1 MAEIIKAGVPSLS
14 SVIPANNQKL
24 SGMLAGEAIAAGDLC
39 YLRNDGLVMRST
51 GAAVGAAAVVIGFA
65 AISAPVGEAVTLLW
79 DVNMRYGAGLTP
91 GTKLYLSGTVP
102 GGLADAAST
111 GGTGPIGYCVD
122 STRVHVWQSRY

>member
-1 MAEIIKAGVPSLS
+1 MAEITRTGTPSLS

-51 GAAVGAAAVVIGFA
+51 GAAVGVAAVVIGFA

-102 GGLADAAST
+102 GGLADTAST
-111 GGTGPIGYCVD
+111 GGTAPIGYVVD
-122 STRVHVWQSRY
+122 ATRVHIRQSTY